1 MHIEELT
8 NNCFKFKFVNMI
20 FWRYCEALISLSRIK
35 GCDVDIYTMILE
47 EDQENAYL
55 AILGSNKKGKT
66 DLNSNY
72 VGDDSSQSTSL
83 FSKELPHYS

>member
-1 MHIEELT
+1 
-8 NNCFKFKFVNMI
+8 
-20 FWRYCEALISLSRIK
+20 
-35 GCDVDIYTMILE
+35 MILE